1 MEQRQRAM
9 EGVGLMGTPK
19 ISVIMLTYN
28 REKLVGRMIEC
39 ILAQTFRDFEFIIV
53 DNGSTDRSGVIA
65 DEYAV
70 KDARIRVIH
79 RERGNIGI
87 GRNTGLDAAKGDYI
101 AFVDDDDTCE
111 PDFLVFLYDL
121 IRENDAD
128 VAICGAAEKI
138 FEEKRI
144 MTAEEALIELM
155 WRKCYNMAFP
165 TKLFS
170 QELAAQIRFSE
181 SDQYDDISQM
191 HRLLAYARRVAY
203 HGLPKY
209 TFYRH
214 PGNNSAWTT
223 DHSLLT
229 RETLEEYLR
238 AYRERTEWLSGLFP
252 ASAPAFRYFEWSFMI
267 SMVEKINR
275 YGMTEFADLLD
286 KMQTEL
292 WTYQVEFLSCAY
304 MQPFEEEWMEEFI
317 VRREQFLSI
326 E

>member
-9 EGVGLMGTPK
+9 EGVGLMGAPK

-39 ILAQTFRDFEFIIV
+39 ILAQTFCDFEFIIV
-53 DNGSTDRSGVIA
+53 DNGSTDRSGAIA
-65 DEYAV
+65 NEYAV
-70 KDARIRVIH
+70 KDVRIRVIH

-128 VAICGAAEKI
+128 VAICGAADKS

-155 WRKCYNMAFP
+155 WRKRYNMAFP

-170 QELAAQIRFSE
+170 KELAAQIRFSE
-181 SDQYDDISQM
+181 NDQYDDISQM
-191 HRLLAYARRVAY
+191 HRLLAYAHRVAY

-214 PGNNSAWTT
+214 PGNNSAWTM

-252 ASAPAFRYFEWSFMI
+252 ASEGAWQYFEWSFII
-267 SMVEKINR
+267 SMVEKVTRLKLAECNR
-275 YGMTEFADLLD
+275 QLEPM
-286 KMQTEL
+286 KQEL
-292 WTYQVEFLSCAY
+292 AEHREEFLNSGFCLD
-304 MQPFEEEWMEEFI
+304 FEKEWMEKY
-317 VRREQFLSI
+317 VR
-326 E
+326 